1 VSVEPRRILL
11 RAPNWVGDVIMA
23 TPALRALRA
32 RFPDATIGVMAR
44 GTGLA
49 VLDGSPWMDE
59 GVERGTG
66 LRENARRIRAF
77 GANVGVLL
85 PNSHRSALEL
95 WLGGVRRRVGTD
107 MNLRGLLLTD
117 RLRPRMAGR
126 KREPVPM
133 TRYYLDVVELLGA
146 PGDDERVE
154 LHTTEVGDAK
164 ATPWLAARGVEA
176 ADRFV
181 VVAPGAAFG
190 PSKLW
195 LPERWAAVAD
205 RIAEARGWKILLSTA
220 PNEQALGAEVAGH
233 CRQPVVNPDGA
244 SVGLRTI
251 KSILARHAALALT
264 TDSGARHVATG
275 LGIPAVVLMGPTHP
289 GHTAS
294 NLERARVIREE
305 GIECAPC
312 HLKVCPIDHR
322 CMTRIDAERVA
333 AVAEELMTSLGV

>member
-1 VSVEPRRILL
+1 MRGEPRRIVL

-32 RFPDATIGVMAR
+32 RFPQARIAVMAK

-49 VLDGSPWMDE
+49 VLDGSPWFDD
-59 GVERGTG
+59 GIERGRG
-66 LRENARRIRAF
+66 LRENARRLRAF
-77 GANVGVLL
+77 GADAGVLL
-85 PNSHRSALEL
+85 PNSHGSALEM
-95 WLGGVRRRVGTD
+95 WLAGVPRRVGTD

-117 RLRPRMAGR
+117 RVRPRMAGLR
-126 KREPVPM
+126 RDPTPM
-133 TRYYLDVVELLGA
+133 TRYYLDVVALLGA
-146 PGDDERVE
+146 ASDDERVE
-154 LHTTEVGDAK
+154 LHTTAAGDAK
-164 ATPWLAARGVEA
+164 AEAWLAERGVTPD
-176 ADRFV
+176 DRVV

-205 RIAEARGWKILLSTA
+205 RLAAPRGWKILLSTA
-220 PNEQALGAEVAGH
+220 PDERALGAEVAAH
-233 CRQPVVNPDGA
+233 CRAPVVNPDGA

-251 KSILARHAALALT
+251 KSILARHAAIALT

-275 LGIPAVVLMGPTHP
+275 LGIAAVVLMGPTHP

-294 NLERARVIREE
+294 NLERTTVVRQE

-312 HLKVCPIDHR
+312 HLKICPIDHR
-322 CMTRIDAERVA
+322 CMTRIDVDRVA
-333 AVAEELMTSLGV
+333 RAAEALITAAG